1 MEEISLKPEVF
12 TKMLM
17 LAIHDKDAE
26 YLLEEIDDYLIG
38 LIEKSPSLDKIPEI
52 EVCAKIA
59 VETINP
65 DTLGFSYAWALH
77 SLIACECILGKADN
91 IIINLKK
98 LIDHCEIVGYMQ
110 PCISA
115 MNNIKNGALGDI
127 AADKYPALMRVIIEY
142 NKKNCSE
149 KEVTKCYVAV
159 AYFFSDQE
167 AYKAAIDTLDD
178 ALEYLVECSNKQCM
192 VEVLAVKHSTY
203 ILSENHEYALRAWD
217 DLSEICNELD
227 VEPPFHSIL
236 NHATLLMRFEKY
248 DKAIEIYIKSLTSSD
263 CTLLRRAMI
272 FGNLSACYREKGDN
286 ENTTKSM
293 DYAREIIEKLGDDRF
308 DNDFLLEIELIN
320 AKNNVFL
327 GDSDGLKKCLN
338 SFVEKMSITLSHTFK
353 LHYRRGVRNRFIARF
368 ENLVACLPRSGFATD
383 IIPLLSFSRIN
394 QAADW
399 LSILKW
405 KEDISARI
413 TISER
418 AQLSSLI
425 DNLSAYGAPHLY
437 GFREKYDNAL
447 YEMNHDPWDKFITF
461 IEILDE
467 RYDLPSIYVY
477 SSEKFLTGIL
487 NERLHQRNVL
497 IFDFS
502 ASDSKLITIY
512 GDKYIIDDLPGE
524 EGRNFFIELN
534 KYRFEGE
541 NRKEFNQ
548 SLINY
553 QVAMNKCLT
562 DTISILEGNNQG
574 VILFPSKMDF
584 FPINLLLVSNDIIR
598 RKMIAGEFS
607 ISSCLCLHPRSDNN
621 KIESCLGVVESVTN
635 LKYDRAEIQNF
646 MKITGVTGEIL
657 FSPTQ
662 NDFFDKS
669 LDRDA
674 IIISQHGISAGIF
687 TDPVFANLSGPHA
700 VMKTLSYEHLQS
712 NTYKM
717 RHKLVMLNACYSGA
731 LVNKNY
737 YKQFRT
743 HELLGYPQAFLLNR
757 QSVVIA
763 ASWTIVD
770 RYNALLMHNFSH
782 LISEYD
788 ISMAYS
794 ISLARTYEMATDEMV
809 GILNEI
815 TDDQQPL
822 PNNQVLD
829 TLKTQPFCFSTY
841 HNYTL
846 L

>member
-1 MEEISLKPEVF
+1 MKEISLKPEVF

-17 LAIHDKDAE
+17 LAIHDEDAE

-38 LIEKSPSLDKIPEI
+38 LIEKSPSLDKIPEV

-98 LIDHCEIVGYMQ
+98 LIHHCEIVGYMQ

-149 KEVTKCYVAV
+149 EEVTKCYVAV

-248 DKAIEIYIKSLTSSD
+248 DKAIEIYIKSLASSD
-263 CTLLRRAMI
+263 CTLLGRAMI

-286 ENTTKSM
+286 KNTTKSM
-293 DYAREIIEKLGDDRF
+293 DNAREIIEKLGDDSF

-338 SFVEKMSITLSHTFK
+338 SFVEKMNITLSHTFK

-477 SSEKFLTGIL
+477 SSEKFVTGIL

-502 ASDSKLITIY
+502 ASDSKLITIC

-534 KYRFEGE
+534 KYRFGGE

-598 RKMIAGEFS
+598 RKMLAGEFS

-646 MKITGVTGEIL
+646 MKVTGVTGEIL

-662 NDFFDKS
+662 NDFFEKS

-757 QSVVIA
+757 QSMVIA

-782 LISEYD
+782 LISEYG

-794 ISLARTYEMATDEMV
+794 ISLAKTYEMATDEMV
-809 GILNEI
+809 SILNEI
-815 TDDQQPL
+815 TDGLQPI
-822 PNNQVLD
+822 PNNHVLD
-829 TLKTQPFCFSTY
+829 ALKTQPFCFSTY